1 MDQLPNEILAYIF
14 ALIILD
20 PSENPAFVSK
30 LGQVCSRWRALVV
43 STASL
48 WSRIVLAYP
57 MNNPQLVYAAIALER
72 SAAHP
77 LDILLDCR
85 DPEWDWEEE
94 THNFQGTH
102 MQSILPLILP
112 HSSRW
117 KKIEVLSD
125 TWAPVHA
132 FLQATQETPLPILES
147 ASLSRCNAYF
157 AAPGETFQPESMRS
171 PIALFGGRSL
181 QSLRDVSLVGV
192 HVDWDKSALV
202 HLRRLEF
209 KYHSRDVMP
218 TIHQFLRILGQCPDL
233 LELSI
238 VGWGPILDPKSTA
251 VTAIELPSLQK
262 LSFGFI
268 DMSYSTALLSLFQ
281 LPSLRKLSL
290 EDVLRVVTP
299 LEDTDTSG
307 FLQWLYT
314 FQPTQRASFAGTLQ
328 MSSSIPLQGVQELR
342 LQSIRS
348 DTLTFT
354 RFFQCFPR
362 LQILSCHDVPDN
374 ALVALSSTIQT
385 AGRQSNIPHLCPS
398 LSELHFQ
405 DADPSLLMDL
415 VAARTACEGVT
426 PLRKVTLEYVR
437 VPRPSPDSPTFAHL
451 ERSGIS
457 CVGGTPSG
465 SETSDSE

>member
-1 MDQLPNEILAYIF
+1 MKIFLRIRNFISSRLRRRHSLHIVRHPMDQLPNEILAYIF

-238 VGWGPILDPKSTA
+238 VGWGPILGSQINRGHSDRTSISSK
-251 VTAIELPSLQK
+251 AILRFYRHVLLDRPSFPFPA
-262 LSFGFI
+262 S
-268 DMSYSTALLSLFQ
+268 
-281 LPSLRKLSL
+281 
-290 EDVLRVVTP
+290 V
-299 LEDTDTSG
+299 
-307 FLQWLYT
+307 
-314 FQPTQRASFAGTLQ
+314 PTQVIARGRLTSRHSARGHRHLWLFA
-328 MSSSIPLQGVQELR
+328 
-342 LQSIRS
+342 
-348 DTLTFT
+348 
-354 RFFQCFPR
+354 
-362 LQILSCHDVPDN
+362 
-374 ALVALSSTIQT
+374 VAL
-385 AGRQSNIPHLCPS
+385 HLP
-398 LSELHFQ
+398 
-405 DADPSLLMDL
+405 
-415 VAARTACEGVT
+415 
-426 PLRKVTLEYVR
+426 
-437 VPRPSPDSPTFAHL
+437 AHTT
-451 ERSGIS
+451 R
-457 CVGGTPSG
+457 
-465 SETSDSE
+465 